1 MNAPLPSPVLP
12 AIRNV
17 ILHWESRLLVWP
29 AKGIVYGRMG
39 EPVGAV
45 CADGYVRLGGGRNG
59 HLYAHRLIWETVHGQ
74 IAPGLEI
81 DHRNGNK
88 ADNRIRNLDVVTRR
102 ENVRRA
108 IANGQTPVGE
118 ACSYAKLTEDLVCQ
132 IRAST
137 LPTRTWAAMLALDP
151 STIRTARRGTTWR
164 HVACRGRRPVKS
176 RRGARHG
183 R

>member
-1 MNAPLPSPVLP
+1 MMPAPELPI
-12 AIRNV
+12 IRNV
-17 ILHWESRLLVWP
+17 ILHLPSRLLVWP

-39 EPVGAV
+39 APVGAV
-45 CADGYVRLGGGRNG
+45 CADGYVRLGGRPEGT
-59 HLYAHRLIWETVHGQ
+59 LYAHRLMWEAVHGP
-74 IAPGLEI
+74 IPPGLEI
-81 DHRNGNK
+81 DHRNGRK
-88 ADNRIRNLDVVTRR
+88 GDNRIRNLDLVTRR

-118 ACSYAKLTEDLVCQ
+118 ACSNAKLTDELVCQ
-132 IRAST
+132 IRDST
-137 LPTRTWAAMLALDP
+137 LPTRTWAAMLAVDP
-151 STIRTARRGTTWR
+151 ATIRTARRGTTWR